1 MALINLLE
9 EIRTAT
15 EFTDYA
21 VAVRYPGPIEPVT
34 EYEYNGAV
42 RSAEMTTNN

>member
-9 EIRTAT
+9 EIRTAA
-15 EFTDYA
+15 ELTDYA

-34 EYEYNGAV
+34 ENEYKEAV
-42 RSAEMTTNN
+42 RIAEMVV